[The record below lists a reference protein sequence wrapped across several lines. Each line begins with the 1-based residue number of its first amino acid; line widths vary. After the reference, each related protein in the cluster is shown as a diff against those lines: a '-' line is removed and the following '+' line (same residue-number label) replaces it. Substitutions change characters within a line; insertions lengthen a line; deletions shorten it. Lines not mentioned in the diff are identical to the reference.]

1 MNFYDSG
8 DILTGD
14 MIAQFENDLNL
25 SLPSDYKSFMLKVN
39 GGTPEDDWMFSFV
52 DSANGELNNSDLR
65 ELFVFYNEVN
75 DNYDDI
81 IRIYKSMVSEK
92 LISPLYFPIGDD
104 SGGNPICIN
113 LSDDE
118 YGAVFYCDHELEN
131 AETGFLLSSKIAN
144 SFEDFL
150 ELLCPLE

>member
-92 LISPLYFPIGDD
+92 LISPL
-104 SGGNPICIN
+104 
-113 LSDDE
+113 
-118 YGAVFYCDHELEN
+118 
-131 AETGFLLSSKIAN
+131 
-144 SFEDFL
+144 
-150 ELLCPLE
+150 

>member
-52 DSANGELNNSDLR
+52 DSANGELNNSDCAPSQG
-65 ELFVFYNEVN
+65 
-75 DNYDDI
+75 
-81 IRIYKSMVSEK
+81 RIV
-92 LISPLYFPIGDD
+92 
-104 SGGNPICIN
+104 
-113 LSDDE
+113 
-118 YGAVFYCDHELEN
+118 
-131 AETGFLLSSKIAN
+131 
-144 SFEDFL
+144 
-150 ELLCPLE
+150 

>member
-52 DSANGELNNSDLR
+52 DVANGELNNSDLR

-92 LISPLYFPIGDD
+92 LISHLYFPIGDD

-118 YGAVFYCDHELEN
+118 YGAVFYCDHELED

-144 SFEDFL
+144 SFADFL